1 MKRPGGF
8 DREADRIPE
17 SEDAS
22 RLDHASRVEPES
34 LDDTASRVTAVPPI
48 DPSARIER
56 ALRADP
62 RAELGSAAHATD
74 GSAAGWPDEG
84 GSGTDAD
91 PDALPT
97 DVIDDA
103 VLAGAAGSANASGR
117 LQTVGNA
124 LAVPRARVARALA
137 WAGVGETADPVRTA
151 DRRVRR
157 AAKSRRRR
165 ERGERLRFAAQLRR
179 QRRGWL
185 IAGGAVLTLAVFVAV
200 TAFTPLTAVRDVRV
214 EGAGAVPEEEL
225 MGALARFE
233 GVPLALVED
242 SEVHR
247 ALEVFPLIQR
257 YQVERIP
264 PHTLV
269 VQIAERVPVIAI
281 ERNGTFE
288 QFDAAGVRVGAG
300 DTPPPGV
307 PVGTGSVADLASP
320 AFASAAHTVR
330 DMPKEL
336 RARVTGVTATSAQ
349 DVTLTLDSGLQV
361 QWGGDIDIVRKS
373 VVLQSMLSALGERP
387 LERIDVSSPD
397 APVFQ

>member
-8 DREADRIPE
+8 DREADHAPE
-17 SEDAS
+17 PEA
-22 RLDHASRVEPES
+22 ASRVDPAHRA
-34 LDDTASRVTAVPPI
+34 DQASQADSAPRGNSVPRI
-48 DPSARIER
+48 DPAARIAR
-56 ALRADP
+56 ALRVDPTAD
-62 RAELGSAAHATD
+62 A
-74 GSAAGWPDEG
+74 AAGAVAGSLPEG
-84 GSGTDAD
+84 FGAPAHD
-91 PDALPT
+91 PDVQLT

-103 VLAGAAGSANASGR
+103 ALAGAANAKSA
-117 LQTVGNA
+117 GNA
-124 LAVPRARVARALA
+124 LAVPRAAMTRALA
-137 WAGVGETADPVRTA
+137 WAGVGAPKDPVRAA

-157 AAKSRRRR
+157 AANSRRRR

-185 IAGGAVLTLAVFVAV
+185 IAGGAVLALAMFVAV
-200 TAFTPLTAVRDVRV
+200 TAFTPLTAVRDVRI
-214 EGAGAVPEEEL
+214 EGAQAVPEDEL
-225 MGALARFE
+225 VRALQRFE

-242 SEVHR
+242 TQVHR

-300 DTPPPGV
+300 DAAPAGV

-320 AFASAAHTVR
+320 AFASAARTVR
-330 DMPKEL
+330 DMPQEL
-336 RARVTGVTATSAQ
+336 RARVAGVTATSAQ
-349 DVTLTLDSGLQV
+349 DVTLTLDNGLQV
-361 QWGGDIDIVRKS
+361 LWGGDVDIARKS